1 MLRYQLRNTILTPA
15 MAVAVLGQCAFM
27 LVGLYP
33 KANAD
38 MMYNLQQSMTLG
50 YGWLF
55 ISIIFAYGTVFHS
68 SRHPHTDWT
77 AESHA
82 RYDTHIV

>member
-38 MMYNLQQSMTLG
+38 MVYNLQQSMTLG

-55 ISIIFAYGTVFHS
+55 ILVWQWHLARAWFLRSSAAYGVVT
-68 SRHPHTDWT
+68 
-77 AESHA
+77 
-82 RYDTHIV
+82 